1 METSKE
7 KPRAG
12 PPPDVDAPL
21 EILRELLAIERDRLK
36 TAQRIEKERK
46 IVFPETTVI
55 IRDIQKLMNA
65 IRTEKRADAACT
77 SQDMFETMDWD
88 LKL

>member
-1 METSKE
+1 
-7 KPRAG
+7 
-12 PPPDVDAPL
+12 
-21 EILRELLAIERDRLK
+21 
-36 TAQRIEKERK
+36 
-46 IVFPETTVI
+46 VFPETTVI